1 MTGMI
6 SRFRGVLGGAVASLR
21 VLSCCM
27 LIIFGTS
34 SCSVHQ
40 WPDESTPAALKL
52 DFVFSTDLP
61 PYLTVDYE
69 TKNAVSSESEQDCS
83 FRYTVK
89 FYPRLPDG
97 TFSRTEAGDYTLV
110 LTKDDLSDLN
120 YSTETRLPEGE
131 WQVRCWAD
139 YVGKGSTDDLFY
151 RTSDFSSITLPEPHA
166 ANTDRKDAFLGCAD
180 VKLVRV
186 GSRQTPVTARLE
198 MERPLAKFR
207 FIATD
212 FEALVTKVMREKMTN
227 EEYAEWLHAMRL
239 EKEAREAA
247 KKASDPEPDNSW
259 SPSKAPGF
267 NPSDY
272 YIRFY
277 YTSFMPYVFDIFANK
292 PIDSRSGVQFDSEFT
307 PLSADEV
314 LMGFD
319 YVLVNG
325 HESSVVVQ
333 VALYDRATNNLLSL
347 SPTIS
352 VPLTRSKVTT
362 VRGDFLTL
370 STGGGIGINPEFDG
384 EYNIIIP

>member
-1 MTGMI
+1 MRKFGFGSI
-6 SRFRGVLGGAVASLR
+6 GLGNGLVRKIASALQM
-21 VLSCCM
+21 LSCCM
-27 LIIFGTS
+27 FIFFGTS

-40 WPDESTPAALKL
+40 WPDESTPAVLRL
-52 DFVFSTDLP
+52 DIVFSTDLP
-61 PYLTVDYE
+61 PYLTVDYG
-69 TKNAVSSESEQDCS
+69 TKNSALESEQDFS
-83 FRYTVK
+83 FRYIVK

-120 YSTETRLPEGE
+120 YSTVTRLPEGE

-139 YVGKGSTDDLFY
+139 YVEKGSTDDLFY
-151 RTSDFSSITLPEPHA
+151 RTSDFSSITLPEPHT
-166 ANTDRKDAFLGCAD
+166 ANTDRKDAFLGVAD

-186 GSRQTPVTARLE
+186 GSHQTPVTARVE

-212 FEALVTKVMREKMTN
+212 FEALVTKVMREKSS
-227 EEYAEWLHAMRL
+227 
-239 EKEAREAA
+239 
-247 KKASDPEPDNSW
+247 SD
-259 SPSKAPGF
+259 PSKAPGF
-267 NPSDY
+267 EPSDY

-277 YTSFMPYVFDIFANK
+277 YTSFMPYVFDVFANK
-292 PIDSRSGVQFDSEFT
+292 PIDSRSGVQFDSAFT
-307 PLSADEV
+307 PLSEDEV

-333 VALYDRATNNLLSL
+333 VALYDRATDNLLSL

-370 STGGGIGINPEFDG
+370 STGGGIGISPEFDG